1 MENGRLHFGAEALG
15 IASPLE
21 MSSLVAE
28 RTGEPPMGTGS
39 PATEGGAD
47 QGPTLS
53 LQLGSEEEG
62 APSRAQ
68 PGWSL
73 QRKAWFGTVPALSHT
88 LPVSNREASGS

>member
-1 MENGRLHFGAEALG
+1 MRKTADPISRGVENGRLHFGAEALG

-28 RTGEPPMGTGS
+28 RTGEPPMGTGG

-47 QGPTLS
+47 QGTTLT

-62 APSRAQ
+62 PPPEPSQAGRCKERLGLAQ
-68 PGWSL
+68 SRL
-73 QRKAWFGTVPALSHT
+73 
-88 LPVSNREASGS
+88 

>member
-28 RTGEPPMGTGS
+28 RTGEPSMGTGS
-39 PATEGGAD
+39 PAMGGGAD

-68 PGWSL
+68 KGLVWHSPG
-73 QRKAWFGTVPALSHT
+73 FESHAAR
-88 LPVSNREASGS
+88 L

>member
-28 RTGEPPMGTGS
+28 RTGEPPMGTGG

-62 APSRAQ
+62 P
-68 PGWSL
+68 PPEP
-73 QRKAWFGTVPALSHT
+73 RKAWFGTVPALSHT